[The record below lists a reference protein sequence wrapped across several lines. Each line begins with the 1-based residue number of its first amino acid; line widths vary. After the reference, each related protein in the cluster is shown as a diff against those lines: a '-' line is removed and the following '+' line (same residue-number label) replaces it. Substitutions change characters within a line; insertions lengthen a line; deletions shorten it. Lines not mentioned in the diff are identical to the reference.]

1 MKKLPGPIERAAE
14 ELRILT
20 TPVEDMAQVA
30 KVLPDRYVVS
40 DRGAFETARDFFMN
54 AVGVVSG
61 KTTFLKPM
69 DTGAQLDAI
78 REAEVLRKSILQE
91 KQMNAEMALILTL
104 LGTIAVAVLGLIAYG
119 GFLVYNATDE
129 WLHPKNAPIEPTP
142 IVREKPPTPTRTLL
156 TPTPTDLPPTP
167 TLVPTAF
174 PTPRPTARVG
184 ETYCS
189 PMNSSSNIE
198 SLVTTLSYGVAWQ
211 PIPEQSKQELRA
223 LQKKLKPGETT
234 SPCVVR
240 TKR

>member
-1 MKKLPGPIERAAE
+1 MKRLSGAIERAAE
-14 ELRILT
+14 ELRTLT
-20 TPVEDMAQVA
+20 TPVEDMAQA
-30 KVLPDRYVVS
+30 ARILPDRYVVS
-40 DRGAFETARDFFMN
+40 DHGAFETARDFFMN
-54 AVGVVSG
+54 AVGVISG

-91 KQMNAEMALILTL
+91 KQMGAEMALILAF
-104 LGTIAVAVLGLIAYG
+104 LGTIAVVMLGLIGYG
-119 GFLVYNATDE
+119 GFLVYDATDQ

-142 IVREKPPTPTRTLL
+142 IVREKRPTSARLAL
-156 TPTPTDLPPTP
+156 TPTPTELFLTP
-167 TLVPTAF
+167 TLVPTTF

-184 ETYCS
+184 ETYCT
-189 PMNSSSNIE
+189 PMDSLSNIE
-198 SLVTTLSYGVAWQ
+198 SLATTLSYGVAWQ

-240 TKR
+240 AKK